1 MNLLQLLLGTL
12 TSNDSVSSVSKKT
25 GVNSKTTSKL
35 LMMAIPLLISYMTKN
50 ASKKQGAQSLLSAL
64 GQHTSTATVQE
75 QVAKADEDD
84 GAKIIAHILGQD
96 QNTVLSNLA
105 HETGL
110 TSSQVNSVLS
120 NIAPA
125 LLNSLG
131 TATNTA
137 AAAKKKKPAATTTAA
152 SSGVNLADGIDL
164 SDIMG
169 LLGGTQSSAN
179 TATSLLGSLLGATT
193 TTTTGKKKKTSE
205 PDLTSL
211 LGTLL
216 TGTTNTQTSN
226 QASNGTELLG
236 LLTSLMG

>member
-12 TSNDSVSSVSKKT
+12 TTNDSVNSVSKKT

-50 ASKKQGAQSLLSAL
+50 ASKKTGAQSLLSAL

-96 QNTVLSNLA
+96 QGTVLSNLA
-105 HETGL
+105 NQTGL
-110 TSSQVNSVLS
+110 TSNQVNSVLS

-137 AAAKKKKPAATTTAA
+137 AKKKKPAATTTA
-152 SSGVNLADGIDL
+152 SSGINLADGIDL

-169 LLGGTQSSAN
+169 LLGGTQSTAN
-179 TATSLLGSLLGATT
+179 TATNLLGSLLGVPTT
-193 TTTTGKKKKTSE
+193 TTTSNKKKKTDNSL
-205 PDLTSL
+205 DLTSM

-216 TGTTNTQTSN
+216 TGTTNTQTST
-226 QASNGTELLG
+226 QASDGTELLS

>member
-25 GVNSKTTSKL
+25 GVSSKTTSKL

-50 ASKKQGAQSLLSAL
+50 ASKKTGAQSLLSAL
-64 GQHTSTATVQE
+64 GQHTSQATVQE

-96 QNTVLSNLA
+96 QNTVLANLA
-105 HETGL
+105 NQTGL
-110 TSSQVNSVLS
+110 TSGQVNSVLS

-137 AAAKKKKPAATTTAA
+137 AKKKKPAAATT
-152 SSGVNLADGIDL
+152 SGVNLADGIDL

-169 LLGGTQSSAN
+169 LLGGTQSSTN
-179 TATSLLGSLLGATT
+179 TATDLLGSLLGTT
-193 TTTTGKKKKTSE
+193 TSNKKKKTQST
-205 PDLTSL
+205 PDLTGL
-211 LGTLL
+211 LGSLL
-216 TGTTNTQTSN
+216 TGTSNTQTSN
-226 QASNGTELLG
+226 QASDGTELLG

>member
-25 GVNSKTTSKL
+25 GVSSKTTSKL

-50 ASKKQGAQSLLSAL
+50 ASKKTGAQSLLSAL
-64 GQHTSTATVQE
+64 GQHTSQATVQE

-105 HETGL
+105 NQTGL
-110 TSSQVNSVLS
+110 TSGQVNSVLS

-137 AAAKKKKPAATTTAA
+137 AKKKKPAAAA
-152 SSGVNLADGIDL
+152 SGVNLADGIDL

-169 LLGGTQSSAN
+169 LLGGTQTQTN
-179 TATSLLGSLLGATT
+179 TATDLLGSLLGAATT
-193 TTTTGKKKKTSE
+193 SNKKKKTQST
-205 PDLTSL
+205 PDLTGL
-211 LGTLL
+211 LGSLL
-216 TGTTNTQTSN
+216 TGTTNTQTSA
-226 QASNGTELLG
+226 QASDGTELLG

>member
-1 MNLLQLLLGTL
+1 
-12 TSNDSVSSVSKKT
+12 
-25 GVNSKTTSKL
+25 
-35 LMMAIPLLISYMTKN
+35 MMAIPLLISYMTKN
-50 ASKKQGAQSLLSAL
+50 ASKKTGAQSLLSAL

-105 HETGL
+105 SQTGL
-110 TSSQVNSVLS
+110 SSNQVNSVLS

-131 TATNTA
+131 TATTTA
-137 AAAKKKKPAATTTAA
+137 AKKKPAAST
-152 SSGVNLADGIDL
+152 SSGVNLMDGIDL

-169 LLGGTQSSAN
+169 LLGGTQSSTN

-193 TTTTGKKKKTSE
+193 TTTNSKKKKKADQL
-205 PDLTSL
+205 DLTSM
-211 LGTLL
+211 LGSLL
-216 TGTTNTQTSN
+216 TGTTNTQTSA
-226 QASNGTELLG
+226 QASDGTQLLS

>member
-50 ASKKQGAQSLLSAL
+50 ASKKTGAQSLLSAL
-64 GQHTSTATVQE
+64 GQNTSQAPVAQ
-75 QVAKADEDD
+75 QVAQADTDD

-105 HETGL
+105 NQTGL
-110 TSSQVNSVLS
+110 SAGQVNSVLS

-131 TATNTA
+131 TATA
-137 AAAKKKKPAATTTAA
+137 ARMPEMTTATIN
-152 SSGVNLADGIDL
+152 SIREKPCFSI
-164 SDIMG
+164 
-169 LLGGTQSSAN
+169 LLHISMFY
-179 TATSLLGSLLGATT
+179 LI
-193 TTTTGKKKKTSE
+193 
-205 PDLTSL
+205 
-211 LGTLL
+211 
-216 TGTTNTQTSN
+216 
-226 QASNGTELLG
+226 
-236 LLTSLMG
+236 

>member
-96 QNTVLSNLA
+96 QNTILSNLA
-105 HETGL
+105 SQTGL
-110 TSSQVNSVLS
+110 SANQVNSVLS

-131 TATNTA
+131 TATTTA
-137 AAAKKKKPAATTTAA
+137 AKKKPAATTTT
-152 SSGVNLADGIDL
+152 SSGVNLMDGIDL

-193 TTTTGKKKKTSE
+193 TTTNSKKKKKADQL
-205 PDLTSL
+205 DLTSM
-211 LGTLL
+211 LGSLL
-216 TGTTNTQTSN
+216 TGTTNTQTSA
-226 QASNGTELLG
+226 QASDGTQLLS

>member
-50 ASKKQGAQSLLSAL
+50 ASKKTGAQSLLSAL
-64 GQHTSTATVQE
+64 GQNTSQAPVAQ
-75 QVAKADEDD
+75 QVAQADTDD

-105 HETGL
+105 NQTGL
-110 TSSQVNSVLS
+110 SAGQVNSVLS

-131 TATNTA
+131 TATTT
-137 AAAKKKKPAATTTAA
+137 AAKKKPAA

-169 LLGGTQSSAN
+169 LLGGSQSTAN
-179 TATSLLGSLLGATT
+179 TATSLLGSLLGAPTT
-193 TTTTGKKKKTSE
+193 TSNKKKKASE

-226 QASNGTELLG
+226 KASNGTELLG

>member
-12 TSNDSVSSVSKKT
+12 ASNDSVSSVSKKT
-25 GVNSKTTSKL
+25 GVSSKSTSKL

-50 ASKKQGAQSLLSAL
+50 ASKKQGAQSLLGAL
-64 GQHTSTATVQE
+64 TQHTSQATVQE
-75 QVAKADEDD
+75 QVAKADEVD

-96 QNTVLSNLA
+96 QNTVLANLGK
-105 HETGL
+105 ETGL
-110 TSSQVNSVLS
+110 TTAQVNSVLS

-137 AAAKKKKPAATTTAA
+137 ATAAKKKPAATTTA
-152 SSGVNLADGIDL
+152 SSGVNLMDGIDL
-164 SDIMG
+164 SDILG
-169 LLGGTQSSAN
+169 LLGGSQSSTN
-179 TATSLLGSLLGATT
+179 TATNLLGSLLGTT
-193 TTTTGKKKKTSE
+193 TTTTSKKKKKADE
-205 PDLTSL
+205 LDLTSM
-211 LGTLL
+211 LGSLL

-226 QASNGTELLG
+226 QASDGTQLLS